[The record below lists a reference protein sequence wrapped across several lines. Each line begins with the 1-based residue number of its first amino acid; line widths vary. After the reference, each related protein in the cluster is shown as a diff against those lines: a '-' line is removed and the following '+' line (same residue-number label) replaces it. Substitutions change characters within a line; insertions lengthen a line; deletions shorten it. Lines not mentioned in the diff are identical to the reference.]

1 VGAEQCILSTD
12 LGQHFNPTAP
22 DGYKAFVV
30 GLKENGITDAEI
42 DMMARKNPSRILGLQ
57 P

>member
-1 VGAEQCILSTD
+1 
-12 LGQHFNPTAP
+12 
-22 DGYKAFVV
+22 VV

-42 DMMARKNPSRILGLQ
+42 DMMARKNPARILGLQ